1 MNKAIK
7 KQILDKIKE
16 YDKIFL
22 FRHVRNDG
30 DCVGATKG
38 LKRILQLTFPQKK
51 IYLIDDDHAE
61 YLEFLGPEDEA
72 VDDDQYTDALGI
84 VIDTSVTERISN
96 QNYKLCKE
104 LIKIDHHIPMQ
115 SYADIEWVEEERSSA
130 CEMIAEFYD
139 TFKDEL
145 KIDVKAA
152 TAIYC
157 GMVTDSGRFEY
168 REVNGTTMR
177 LAGVMIDC
185 GVDLPTLYA
194 HLYLKDYESLKFK
207 SFVYKNMKQTKN
219 GVVYI
224 LINERIRKKFGLS
237 LEEASTC
244 VGYLDT
250 IKGSLIWLA
259 FIETKENIRVRLR
272 SRFVTVNEVAEKFG
286 GGGHACASGANVKNR
301 KEMKQ
306 LIDLTEVTAQGRN
319 LDLLDVDTIN

>member
-1 MNKAIK
+1 MNLEKMTA
-7 KQILDKIKE
+7 ILDKIKE
-16 YDKIFL
+16 YDKIL
-22 FRHVRNDG
+22 IFRHKRPDG
-30 DCVGATKG
+30 DATGSTKG
-38 LKRILQLTFPQKK
+38 LQRIIQLTYPEKRVLLQNCDFSD
-51 IYLIDDDHAE
+51 YLA
-61 YLEFLGPEDEA
+61 FLGPEEPLLEDNE
-72 VDDDQYTDALGI
+72 YSDALGI

-250 IKGSLIWLA
+250 IKGALIWLA

-272 SRFVTVNEVAEKFG
+272 SRFVTVNEVAEQFG

-301 KEMKQ
+301 REMKR
-306 LIDLTEVTAQGRN
+306 LIEVADKHLEKYKAENEGW
-319 LDLLDVDTIN
+319 L

>member
-1 MNKAIK
+1 MNLEKMTAI
-7 KQILDKIKE
+7 LNKIKE
-16 YDKIFL
+16 YDKIL
-22 FRHVRNDG
+22 IFRHKRPDG
-30 DCVGATKG
+30 DATGSTKG
-38 LKRILQLTFPQKK
+38 LQRILQLTYPEKRVLLQNCDYSD
-51 IYLIDDDHAE
+51 YLA
-61 YLEFLGPEDEA
+61 FLGPEEPLLEKNE
-72 VDDDQYTDALGI
+72 YSDALGI

-96 QNYKLCKE
+96 QNFKLCKE

-301 KEMKQ
+301 KEMKK
-306 LIDLTEVTAQGRN
+306 LIELADKHLEKYKSENEGW
-319 LDLLDVDTIN
+319 L